1 LCKSHFGVSHGGF
14 HDVSRHINGAGH
26 QKRFKDA
33 HGTSNVKDLL
43 GQSSS
48 SQLSHARKV
57 MTAEIMMSNFIAMHN
72 LPFLAADHLS
82 SLFSSMFP
90 DSTIASDFSCKRT
103 KTKSIICEVLDPYHK
118 RPVVQNVLNSPFS
131 VLIDESNEKGDS
143 VKLLT
148 ILVRSYEC
156 SRAVIATRHL
166 HTVGITDFTAAGIFT
181 SLKDVIHQYDLSFS
195 NIISFVSDTCNTMKG
210 VRNGVIAKIRQLQPF
225 SQPLCQGSGKD
236 SPTNN

>member
-1 LCKSHFGVSHGGF
+1 MAELPVNGLSVLKMPMAHQM
-14 HDVSRHINGAGH
+14 SRTCLA
-26 QKRFKDA
+26 
-33 HGTSNVKDLL
+33 
-43 GQSSS
+43 

-131 VLIDESNEKGDS
+131 VLIDESNEKGDYF
-143 VKLLT
+143 
-148 ILVRSYEC
+148 I
-156 SRAVIATRHL
+156 
-166 HTVGITDFTAAGIFT
+166 
-181 SLKDVIHQYDLSFS
+181 
-195 NIISFVSDTCNTMKG
+195 
-210 VRNGVIAKIRQLQPF
+210 
-225 SQPLCQGSGKD
+225 
-236 SPTNN
+236 